1 VIPITA
7 HLSSELQAL
16 GADPARLLVAH
27 DAIRKARFEHMPS
40 QLQARA
46 EIGWPQDAFIAGWA
60 GRLHLMG
67 ADKGVGL
74 LVDALR
80 LVEGASLAIVGGPDE
95 MVESLRQRW
104 VTAGLDESRFLVSG
118 HVPPDLVPLYL
129 SAFDIC
135 VMPHPWTQYFAY
147 YTSPIKLFEYMAS
160 GRAIVA
166 SDLPGFAEVVSEGES
181 VLLVPPGDAG
191 ALAEAII
198 RLRDD
203 PMLRKRLAARART
216 LVMSSYTWEARV
228 QAIKD
233 HLEQLR

>member
-1 VIPITA
+1 M
-7 HLSSELQAL
+7 LAL

-27 DAIRKARFEHMPS
+27 DAIRQARFEDMPS
-40 QLQARA
+40 QSQARA
-46 EIGWPQDAFIAGWA
+46 EIGWPQDAFIVGWA

-67 ADKGVGL
+67 VDKGVGL

-80 LVEGASLAIVGGPDE
+80 LVEGVSLAVVGGPDD

-104 VTAGLDESRFLVSG
+104 IAAELDESHFLASG
-118 HVPPDLVPLYL
+118 HVAPDRVPLYL

-135 VMPHPWTQYFAY
+135 AMPHPWTEYFAY

-166 SDLPGFAEVVSEGES
+166 SNLPGFAEVVCDGDSA
-181 VLLVPPGDAG
+181 LLVPPGDAE
-191 ALAEAII
+191 ALAETIT

-203 PMLRKRLAARART
+203 RALRERLAERAYA
-216 LVMSSYTWEARV
+216 LVMSRYTWEAR
-228 QAIKD
+228 AKTIKD
-233 HLEQLR
+233 HLHKLR